1 MYALELNKNR
11 EKKPVSPIE
20 TDDRPYIYGLEEE
33 CIDFARHFE
42 TDKYF
47 VELFKYLDY
56 YVDQIRN
63 GVDEI
68 QLHEAVN
75 FLALADRPVYIPGHL
90 VWDKAIV
97 AAMKKYTNT
106 RVVEILDFVYDNYLT
121 LKELGIARGRSKTEM
136 QEKYKD
142 DLLVNHFGS
151 AILQGRRLN
160 GEPEDFNY

>member
-1 MYALELNKNR
+1 M
-11 EKKPVSPIE
+11 
-20 TDDRPYIYGLEEE
+20 
-33 CIDFARHFE
+33 
-42 TDKYF
+42 
-47 VELFKYLDY
+47 
-56 YVDQIRN
+56 
-63 GVDEI
+63 
-68 QLHEAVN
+68 
-75 FLALADRPVYIPGHL
+75 
-90 VWDKAIV
+90 